1 MPELRKPVSLNKQTV
16 SRKPRIRPEP
26 TRPMKKVR
34 IICDD
39 PDATD
44 SSDDEGVTEKRMKRI
59 VREVCIP
66 VGNIIGLAKLPEPE
80 TSVQDSNIGEKSS
93 GKKQALPPPVANPGS
108 VLSKYRG
115 VRYRKWGKWAAE
127 IRDPFLHK
135 RIWLGTYL
143 TPEEA
148 SRAYEAKRLE
158 FETLTGKNS
167 SGVPRDA
174 GNPFK
179 HHPNGY
185 DDVICV
191 SEVSSGGSES
201 LNSHTSPSSVLEPD
215 LLSLK
220 ASDEFEEV
228 KVVEKKDDELMALEK
243 IGDEL
248 DLDMELH
255 RLVQLVDFGSLD
267 DFVVGFDDFPIYGLE
282 GGDQLSKLPDFDF
295 GFDVSVGCDEVFSWM
310 DDGKNGVSLNIAC
323 P

>member
-16 SRKPRIRPEP
+16 SKKPRIRPEP
-26 TRPMKKVR
+26 NRPMKKVR

-44 SSDDEGVTEKRMKRI
+44 SSEDEGFSEKRVKRV

-66 VGNIIGLAKLPEPE
+66 VGNI
-80 TSVQDSNIGEKSS
+80 SVLDSNIVEKSS
-93 GKKQALPPPVANPGS
+93 GKKQALPPPVSDPCP

-115 VRYRKWGKWAAE
+115 VRHRKWGKWAAE

-135 RIWLGTYL
+135 RIWLGTYV

-158 FETLTGKNS
+158 FETLTGKS
-167 SGVPRDA
+167 STGVPRDVK
-174 GNPFK
+174 NPFK
-179 HHPNGY
+179 HHPNGV

-191 SEVSSGGSES
+191 SEVSTGGSES

-215 LLSLK
+215 LLNLK
-220 ASDEFEEV
+220 ASNEFEEV
-228 KVVEKKDDELMALEK
+228 KVVEKKEDGEIIGLVLDDELMALEK

-255 RLVQLVDFGSLD
+255 KLVRSVDFGSLD
-267 DFVVGFDDFPIYGLE
+267 DFVVGFDDFPICGLE
-282 GGDQLSKLPDFDF
+282 GGDQPSKLPDFDF
-295 GFDVSVGCDEVFSWM
+295 GFDVGVGCDEVFSWM

>member
-16 SRKPRIRPEP
+16 TRRGRIRPEP
-26 TRPMKKVR
+26 ARPMKKVR

-80 TSVQDSNIGEKSS
+80 TSVQDSNISE
-93 GKKQALPPPVANPGS
+93 KQALPPPVANPGS

-158 FETLTGKNS
+158 FETLTGKSS
-167 SGVPRDA
+167 SGVPRDG

-179 HHPNGY
+179 HHPNGD

-201 LNSHTSPSSVLEPD
+201 PSSVLEPD
-215 LLSLK
+215 LLRLK

-228 KVVEKKDDELMALEK
+228 KVVEKKEDGEIIGLVMDDELMALEK

-255 RLVQLVDFGSLD
+255 RLVRSVDFGSLD
-267 DFVVGFDDFPIYGLE
+267 DFLVGFDDFPICGLE
-282 GGDQLSKLPDFDF
+282 GGDQPSKLPDFDF
-295 GFDVSVGCDEVFSWM
+295 GFDVGVGCDEVFSWM